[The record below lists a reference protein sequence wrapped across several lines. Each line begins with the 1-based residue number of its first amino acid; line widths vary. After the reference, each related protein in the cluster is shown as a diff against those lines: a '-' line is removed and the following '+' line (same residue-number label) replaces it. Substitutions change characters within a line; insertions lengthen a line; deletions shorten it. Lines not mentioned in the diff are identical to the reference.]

1 MAEKKD
7 RKVVLIAV
15 AVIVVVIVALSAGL
29 VIVQRVRQNRERHAV
44 QFLVGRNPFNVNEIK
59 SLAYRKEEESGALT
73 YFFFHDKTLDKV
85 TVKMDGVTLGDYD
98 PNSPDWNLWQ
108 EKFEAT
114 RAEYFEE
121 QDKGSSI

>member
-1 MAEKKD
+1 MAGKKD

-15 AVIVVVIVALSAGL
+15 AVIVVAIVASNVGFVIVR
-29 VIVQRVRQNRERHAV
+29 RVRQNREQHAV
-44 QFLVGRNPFNVNEIK
+44 QLLVGRNPFKWNEIQ

-73 YFFFHDKTLDKV
+73 YFFFHDKTLDRV

-114 RAEYFEE
+114 RADYFERYL
-121 QDKGSSI
+121 D